1 VRVAIQCCAGSKTAT
16 QCEKNSSFVA
26 AELKIPCVEGRKEGR
41 EEGREDAEGGIC
53 IHVHTQAQTN
63 VYITHVIHVH
73 IM

>member
-1 VRVAIQCCAGSKTAT
+1 VLYRHSSKTAT

-53 IHVHTQAQTN
+53 IYIHTQAQTN
-63 VYITHVIHVH
+63 VYIMYVVHVH